1 MSRGR
6 KLAREKYY
14 LCSPQRTMKY
24 PYMFWIVALLCL
36 ANWPGHA
43 EATVQHDTIASSVG
57 IVEPLYLAPDPA
69 RSNLLADSLRRLITV
84 ERGNFMQWLTFAES
98 QQGDIP
104 GAKLKA
110 HREPWILGVFG
121 LMLLFFGVTR
131 AAFPTES
138 AQVVQAFYNDR
149 VLAQVNKED
158 NLYSSWP
165 FVFLF
170 VLFGFSCGLFLYLV
184 SYQVVG
190 GQQALGFR
198 GFLWISFFVLALF
211 SIKIFVTR
219 MLGIIFE
226 AKRLAREYIS
236 VLYLCYF
243 NASLVFIPAILMLSL
258 TTYEHRRYIVWGV
271 LAIVLALFA
280 FRLLK
285 SGSALLEKY
294 RFPKFYLITYLCTL
308 EIVPILILV
317 KVLA

>member
-1 MSRGR
+1 
-6 KLAREKYY
+6 
-14 LCSPQRTMKY
+14 MKY
-24 PYMFWIVALLCL
+24 CHMFWFIVLFCL
-36 ANWPGHA
+36 ASWPERA
-43 EATVQHDTIASSVG
+43 EATVQGDTLASSVELA
-57 IVEPLYLAPDPA
+57 EPLYLAPDPA
-69 RSNLLADSLRRLITV
+69 RPNLLLDSLRQLITV
-84 ERGNFMQWLTFAES
+84 ERGNFMQWLAFAEN

-104 GAKLKA
+104 AAKLKA
-110 HREPWILGVFG
+110 HREPWILGAFG

-138 AQVVQAFYNDR
+138 AQIVQAFYNDR
-149 VLAQVNKED
+149 VLAQINKED

-165 FVFLF
+165 FVFLY

-184 SYQVVG
+184 SSQFVD
-190 GQQALGFR
+190 GQHALGFQ

-243 NASLVFIPAILMLSL
+243 NASLVFIPAILLLSL
-258 TTYEHRRYIVWGV
+258 STYEHRRYIVWGV
-271 LAIVLALFA
+271 LAVVIGLFA

-285 SGSALLEKY
+285 SGSILLEKY
-294 RFPKFYLITYLCTL
+294 RFQKFYLITYLCTL

-317 KVLA
+317 KVLAN